1 MANIESG
8 LIGEAEL
15 MVEETHTAS
24 HLGSGGVEVLATPV
38 MIALM
43 EDAARSSVDS
53 KLDQG
58 QLSVGVDLNVSH
70 LAATPV
76 GMRVTA
82 RAELVAVEGRR
93 LRFKVEAH
101 DEREKIGE
109 GTHLRAIINLDRFMA
124 RLQEKTR
131 PKRLLTLT
139 TAADFLKISPEIL
152 RRHALNGVI
161 PASQEGRSW
170 RFSRSELE
178 EWLHSGGP
186 QVIMDADTSPWGK

>member
-1 MANIESG
+1 MVAIAPGLVGESS
-8 LIGEAEL
+8 L
-15 MVEETHTAS
+15 MVGKTHTAR

-58 QLSVGVDLNVSH
+58 QMSVGVNLNVSH

-82 RAELVAVEGRR
+82 RAELLAVDGRR
-93 LRFKVEAH
+93 LTFRVEAQ

-109 GTHLRAIINLDRFMA
+109 GTHIRAIINLDRFLA
-124 RLQEKTR
+124 RLESKAK
-131 PKRLLTLT
+131 PKRSLTL
-139 TAADFLKISPEIL
+139 AAAAEFLKISPEML
-152 RRHALNGVI
+152 RQHARKGIV
-161 PASQEGRSW
+161 PASKEGRSW
-170 RFSRSELE
+170 RFSQTELE
-178 EWLHSGGP
+178 DWLHSGGS
-186 QVIMDADTSPWGK
+186 QLAMEVDASPWGK